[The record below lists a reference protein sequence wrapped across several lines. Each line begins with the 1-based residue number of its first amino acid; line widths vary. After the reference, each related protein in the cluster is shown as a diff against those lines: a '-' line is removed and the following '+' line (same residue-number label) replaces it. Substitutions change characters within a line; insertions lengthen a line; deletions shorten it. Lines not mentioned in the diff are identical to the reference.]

1 METDIRRA
9 VEKALYILRRYRIQL
24 KNLHLDLIDHPQP
37 ELSDGD
43 RCNLPGAP
51 TGVKAAKR
59 ADIKKR
65 SALLSSRIEKIENSI
80 FGLTNENRALIEFR
94 YILYKQNNN
103 IFVMD
108 YLSINQ
114 AQYYIRRK
122 EILKMLAEMLWSREI
137 YVFVDD
143 KLQR

>member
-1 METDIRRA
+1 
-9 VEKALYILRRYRIQL
+9 
-24 KNLHLDLIDHPQP
+24 
-37 ELSDGD
+37 
-43 RCNLPGAP
+43 
-51 TGVKAAKR
+51 
-59 ADIKKR
+59 
-65 SALLSSRIEKIENSI
+65 
-80 FGLTNENRALIEFR
+80 
-94 YILYKQNNN
+94 
-103 IFVMD
+103 MD

>member
-1 METDIRRA
+1 M
-9 VEKALYILRRYRIQL
+9 
-24 KNLHLDLIDHPQP
+24 IDHPQP
-37 ELSDGD
+37 ELSDDD
-43 RCNLPGAP
+43 RCNLPGDP